1 MMATR
6 GPFSS
11 MTLVQATITF
21 VVAFLAVN
29 VLIDVLVFGAE
40 PTRNIARHIVAALIA
55 APIWYF
61 FIRWMRSRNA

>member
-1 MMATR
+1 MATR

-21 VVAFLAVN
+21 VIAFLAINIV
-29 VLIDVLVFGAE
+29 IDVLAFGLE
-40 PTRNIARHIVAALIA
+40 PTRNIVRHVVASLLA
-55 APIWYF
+55 APIWYL

>member
-1 MMATR
+1 MMAIR

-11 MTLVQATITF
+11 MSLVQATITF
-21 VVAFLAVN
+21 VIVFLAIN
-29 VLIDVLVFGAE
+29 VIIDVLILGAE
-40 PTRNIARHIVAALIA
+40 PTRNIARHIVAAAIA

>member
-1 MMATR
+1 MASR

-21 VVAFLAVN
+21 VVAFLAINIV
-29 VLIDVLVFGAE
+29 IDVLVFGFE
-40 PTRNIARHIVAALIA
+40 PTRNLVRHIVASLIA